1 MAIHAEI
8 SHKSIRAS
16 VTHRKLDLSASLVP
30 ALGNQISFSK
40 LVGAANWRN
49 LYLFDVH
56 VNAERTVYPL
66 LDLIE
71 IQESTTFDFGKVDA
85 DQFGFE
91 SSAVFATTKPFGD
104 STSMLDVTSFDVI
117 KVAAE
122 LVSLSEAQVF
132 SLDKSLSDSVGFS
145 ENFYT
150 LLTYIRSFSHS
161 TSLSDLTTL
170 ATTKGLSDSLGFS
183 DSQTFSVGAALSDS
197 ASFSDAMT
205 FDVGAF
211 ADSSMSFT
219 DQQVISRSPY
229 NFVFSESG
237 GVLSVTGAPTD
248 TFGVTDSITSVSI
261 SAVLQ
266 DYYTLDDFAQVEKDV
281 TGVKSN
287 VVGMTEV
294 IEFDHMITSGL
305 LNKSL
310 VGNMVLNA

>member
-1 MAIHAEI
+1 MAIYAEI
-8 SHKSIRAS
+8 SHKSIKAS

-56 VNAERTVYPL
+56 VNAERTVFPFF
-66 LDLIE
+66 DLFE
-71 IQESTTFDFGKVDA
+71 IQESTTIDFSKVDA

-91 SSAVFATTKPFGD
+91 SSTVFSTTKAASD
-104 STSMLDVTSFDVI
+104 STGMLEAASFDVT

-132 SLDKSLSDSVGFS
+132 SLDKSFSDSVGFS
-145 ENFYT
+145 ENVYT

-161 TSLSDLTTL
+161 TSLSDLAALT
-170 ATTKGLSDSLGFS
+170 TTKGLSDNLGFS

-197 ASFSDAMT
+197 SPLSDAMA
-205 FDVGAF
+205 FGVGTF

-219 DQQVISRSPY
+219 DEQVISRNPY

-248 TFGVTDSITSVSI
+248 TFGVTDSITSVAI
-261 SAVLQ
+261 STVLQ

-281 TGVKSN
+281 TGVKGN
-287 VVGMTEV
+287 VVGITEV
-294 IEFDHMITSGL
+294 IELDHMITSGL

>member
-1 MAIHAEI
+1 MAIYAEI
-8 SHKSIRAS
+8 SHKSIKAS

-40 LVGAANWRN
+40 LVGAANWRK

-56 VNAERTVYPL
+56 VNATRTVFPFY
-66 LDLIE
+66 DLFDV
-71 IQESTTFDFGKVDA
+71 QDSTTIDFSKVDT

-91 SSAVFATTKPFGD
+91 SSAAFSTTKIASD
-104 STSMLDVTSFDVI
+104 STSVLEAASFDVT

-132 SLDKSLSDSVGFS
+132 SLDKSLSETVGFS
-145 ENFYT
+145 ENVET

-161 TSLSDLTTL
+161 TSFSDITTL
-170 ATTKGLSDSLGFS
+170 ATTKGLSESLGFS
-183 DSQTFSVGAALSDS
+183 ESQTFSVGAELADS
-197 ASFSDAMT
+197 SSLSDAMT

-211 ADSSMSFT
+211 ADSSVSFT

-248 TFGVTDSITSVSI
+248 TFGVTDSITSVAI

-294 IEFDHMITSGL
+294 IELDHMITSAL

>member
-1 MAIHAEI
+1 MAIYAEI

-40 LVGAANWRN
+40 LVGTANWRN
-49 LYLFDVH
+49 LYMFDVH
-56 VNAERTVYPL
+56 VNAERTIFPL
-66 LDLIE
+66 YDLFE
-71 IQESTTFDFGKVDA
+71 IQESTIIDFSKVNA
-85 DQFGFE
+85 DQFGFV
-91 SSAVFATTKPFGD
+91 SSPVFSTTKAASD
-104 STSMLDVTSFDVI
+104 STSMLDVASFDVT

-145 ENFYT
+145 ENVQT

-161 TSLSDLTTL
+161 TSLSDLATL

-183 DSQTFSVGAALSDS
+183 ESQTFSVGAELSDS
-197 ASFSDAMT
+197 ASLSDAMA

-211 ADSSMSFT
+211 ADSSVSFT
-219 DQQVISRSPY
+219 DQQLISRDPY

-248 TFGVTDSITSVSI
+248 TFGVTDSITNVAI

-281 TGVKSN
+281 TGVKGN